1 LAIKTCVDTFSLL
14 LFGVENWKLFIDFVL
29 IAGMSLLGLIIGFLA
44 KAKTRFSQKLL
55 IVFFAN
61 AFFFLLYYYGYL
73 HRFRII
79 GGIGILFGHGV
90 GFLLGPVL
98 YYYLQSI
105 VLPKEKII
113 TPLYKS
119 LLPYLL
125 VWLFVSLPL
134 AMALAFNS
142 LKYFHGLY
150 LKYEAIL
157 NYIENIYFF
166 CYLVVSLR
174 FLDKFRKVYKEN
186 YSTINKN
193 DLIWYRQLIYGFMA
207 IVFIDTLCTLYE
219 TFFPILPWN
228 IGTFVAFTMIAMYA
242 YLGYKGLFQSQI
254 LIPDFLLDTLSV
266 SNDSNEIVPETID
279 SKDTAIEKTKVKQL
293 DSFSE
298 TDIALL
304 KSKVI
309 ALLENDKLH
318 LNESLNLT
326 EMANNVGITDKKLS
340 ELLNRHLNTNFYNL
354 VNEYRVREVKAR
366 LKTMDSDKYTLL
378 AIAYDS
384 GFQSK
389 ASFNRIFKQ
398 KTGVSPADY
407 RKKLIHPK

>member
-1 LAIKTCVDTFSLL
+1 
-14 LFGVENWKLFIDFVL
+14 
-29 IAGMSLLGLIIGFLA
+29 MSLLGLIIVFLA

-73 HRFRII
+73 HRFRVI

-119 LLPYLL
+119 LMPYLL
-125 VWLFVSLPL
+125 VWLFISLPL
-134 AMALAFNS
+134 AMALAFNT
-142 LKYFHGLY
+142 LKFFHDQY

-166 CYLVVSLR
+166 CYLIVSLR
-174 FLDKFRKVYKEN
+174 FLDKFQKAYKEN
-186 YSTINKN
+186 YSTVNKN

-207 IVFIDTLCTLYE
+207 IVFVDTLCTLYE

-228 IGTFVAFTMIAMYA
+228 IGTFVAFIMIAMYA

-266 SNDSNEIVPETID
+266 PNTDDNRIQETVGLKEIP
-279 SKDTAIEKTKVKQL
+279 IEKTKVKQL

-298 TDIALL
+298 TDIESL

-309 ALLENDKLH
+309 TLLENDKLH

-354 VNEYRVREVKAR
+354 INEYRVSEVKAR
-366 LKTMDSDKYTLL
+366 LKTAGSDKFTLL

-398 KTGVSPADY
+398 KTGISPADY
-407 RKKLIHPK
+407 RKKLLFSKQNAVN

>member
-1 LAIKTCVDTFSLL
+1 
-14 LFGVENWKLFIDFVL
+14 
-29 IAGMSLLGLIIGFLA
+29 MSLLGLIIGFLA

-79 GGIGILFGHGV
+79 GGVGILFGHGV

-105 VLPKEKII
+105 VFPKEKII

-125 VWLFVSLPL
+125 VWLFISLPL
-134 AMALAFNS
+134 AMALAFNT

-157 NYIENIYFF
+157 NHIENIYFF
-166 CYLVVSLR
+166 CYLLISLR
-174 FLDKFRKVYKEN
+174 FLGKFQKAYKEN

-193 DLIWYRQLIYGFMA
+193 DLIWYRQLIYGFMI
-207 IVFIDTLCTLYE
+207 IVCLDTFCTLYE
-219 TFFPILPWN
+219 AYYPMLPWN
-228 IGTFVAFTMIAMYA
+228 IGTVVAFTMIAMYA

-254 LIPDFLLDTLSV
+254 LIPDFLLDTLT
-266 SNDSNEIVPETID
+266 VPIAEKETISEQVD
-279 SKDTAIEKTKVKQL
+279 SKEPAIEKTKVKQL
-293 DSFSE
+293 DSLSE
-298 TDIALL
+298 NDIELL

-309 ALLENDKLH
+309 ALLEDDKLH
-318 LNESLNLT
+318 LNESLNLA
-326 EMANNVGITDKKLS
+326 EMANSVGITDKKLS
-340 ELLNRHLNTNFYNL
+340 ELLNRHLNTSFYNL

-366 LKTMDSDKYTLL
+366 LDTIDSDKYTLL

-398 KTGVSPADY
+398 KTGVSPAAY
-407 RKKLIHPK
+407 RKKTTKLPQQSVNQTIDL

>member
-1 LAIKTCVDTFSLL
+1 
-14 LFGVENWKLFIDFVL
+14 
-29 IAGMSLLGLIIGFLA
+29 MSLLGLIIAFLA

-119 LLPYLL
+119 LIPYLL
-125 VWLFVSLPL
+125 VWLFISLPL
-134 AMALAFNS
+134 ALALAFDT
-142 LKYFHGLY
+142 LKYFHSLY

-157 NYIENIYFF
+157 NHIENIYFF
-166 CYLVVSLR
+166 CYLLASLR
-174 FLDKFRKVYKEN
+174 FLEKIQKAYKEN

-193 DLIWYRQLIYGFMA
+193 DLIWYRQLIYGFMV
-207 IVFIDTLCTLYE
+207 IVFIDTMCTLYE
-219 TFFPILPWN
+219 EFFPILPWN

-266 SNDSNEIVPETID
+266 PNTAINSIQETVD
-279 SKDTAIEKTKVKQL
+279 SKNITIEKTKVKQL

-298 TDIALL
+298 NDIELL

-318 LNESLNLT
+318 LNESLNLA
-326 EMANNVGITDKKLS
+326 EMASNVGITDKKLS

-354 VNEYRVREVKAR
+354 VNEYRVKEVKAR
-366 LKTMDSDKYTLL
+366 LKTVDSDKYTLL

-398 KTGVSPADY
+398 KTGISPADY
-407 RKKLIHPK
+407 RKKSTDSI

>member
-1 LAIKTCVDTFSLL
+1 
-14 LFGVENWKLFIDFVL
+14 
-29 IAGMSLLGLIIGFLA
+29 MSLLGLIIAFLA

-119 LLPYLL
+119 LIPYLL
-125 VWLFVSLPL
+125 VWLFISLPL
-134 AMALAFNS
+134 ALALAFDT
-142 LKYFHGLY
+142 LKYFHSLY

-157 NYIENIYFF
+157 NHIENIYFF
-166 CYLVVSLR
+166 CYLLVSLR
-174 FLDKFRKVYKEN
+174 FLEKIQKAYKEN

-193 DLIWYRQLIYGFMA
+193 DLIWYRQLIYGFMV
-207 IVFIDTLCTLYE
+207 IVFIDTMCTLYE
-219 TFFPILPWN
+219 EFFPILPWN

-266 SNDSNEIVPETID
+266 PNTAINSIQETVD
-279 SKDTAIEKTKVKQL
+279 SKNITIEKTKVKQL

-298 TDIALL
+298 NDIELL

-318 LNESLNLT
+318 LNESLNLA
-326 EMANNVGITDKKLS
+326 EMASNVGITDKKLS

-354 VNEYRVREVKAR
+354 VNEYRVKEVKAR
-366 LKTMDSDKYTLL
+366 LKTVDSDKYTLL

-398 KTGVSPADY
+398 KTGISPADY
-407 RKKLIHPK
+407 RKKSIDSI